1 MAEAGY
7 PDGGISITLTYAS
20 GAPYEQ
26 IATIIQANLADI
38 ALTLTPGVREHRN
51 LKIHLCRRQ
60 SGTVPVE
67 MERGIKVDFVY
78 RDLFYIDVP
87 VPTIITIPILRQMRP
102 VDIVSTRKRSVDK
115 RPLRPQRFR
124 RPAPGGYCP
133 QVSDYTLQTW

>member
-7 PDGGISITLTYAS
+7 PDGGISTTLTYAS

-38 ALTLTPGVREHRN
+38 GIDVTLEPMETAT

-67 MERGIKVDFVY
+67 MERG
-78 RDLFYIDVP
+78 
-87 VPTIITIPILRQMRP
+87 
-102 VDIVSTRKRSVDK
+102 
-115 RPLRPQRFR
+115 
-124 RPAPGGYCP
+124 
-133 QVSDYTLQTW
+133 LQG